1 MGQTVILTATNYAS
15 PVSGKNYKMGNFC
28 FNYPVTETAFE
39 ITTQD
44 GSNIIQATEGFLDLL
59 PSNGVSNKPI
69 YPFIASVNG
78 MIYEIDYVIDDNYA
92 VLKQVCTT
100 DKVQSGFIYGIL
112 LTPDTPLLSH
122 TYLMATGFNPATG
135 VFAYNKYSAL
145 TIDISTNMKEDFF
158 SEPFAVDLI
167 TGGGPIIIMTLIY

>member
-1 MGQTVILTATNYAS
+1 MGQTVILTATNYGGL
-15 PVSGKNYKMGNFC
+15 VSGKNYKMGNFC
-28 FNYPVTETAFE
+28 FNYPVTETVFE
-39 ITTQD
+39 ITIQD

-59 PSNGVSNKPI
+59 PSNGASNKPI

-78 MIYEIDYVIDDNYA
+78 MIYEIDYVIDDNNA
-92 VLKQVCTT
+92 VLKQTCTA
-100 DKVQSGFIYGIL
+100 DKVQGGAFYGVL
-112 LTPDTPLLSH
+112 LTSDTPVLLH